1 MKTSQFPRR
10 TLLGVSLSHLA
21 LVCGECSQNFLL
33 LRLEYLEEVK
43 RPLLRRTVLF
53 GFSAG
58 QIGLPAEAA
67 IHVIPVPTLPLI
79 VRQRHL
85 LVEIAELD
93 RVLAAGELQASS
105 RVSAGGSTPE
115 NCRSVGRSNSYPGSR
130 SWSWRQLR
138 ATISRL

>member
-105 RVSAGGSTPE
+105 RVSAGGFDSGKLPV
-115 NCRSVGRSNSYPGSR
+115 R
-130 SWSWRQLR
+130 WSFEQLSGLSKLEL
-138 ATISRL
+138 ASAASDD